1 MWIPVFLVVIASIIT
16 TNGYVIGGGT
26 QPGGNQYNPSNNNNG
41 GIGGGVYPGG
51 GGGNNG
57 GGGVQR
63 DEGGY
68 CNSNYDCRSGLYCTS
83 SVNSVKIC
91 LSTSNGDGGSGF
103 PTANSQCT
111 TSANCQNGGVCVV
124 RNGVGSCQIQAGGY
138 VSPARQD
145 FNEDVFSKNAP
156 EPGKM
161 NSACE
166 RDADCDDDLSCTL
179 YFGEMMCRA
188 PIKPLVPLRCES
200 DAECPSTEYLCV
212 FSTAMQD
219 RVCYKYGDVVTDGY
233 VIPIK
238 HKISMELKTSSTPE
252 PLAPPKEE
260 TGLFAE
266 SHAIFSPDD
275 DSGSHRLLTSALQK
289 RANEKYNDR
298 PGAGFS
304 APIYMKMEDPGATED
319 RTSFQ
324 HDGEAVRMTKVV
336 VKEEDGG
343 TRIGQGAG
351 LERLGIGQGAVLEGP
366 RIGQSA
372 EIEKPRIGQGAR
384 LEGQAAEL
392 TRPGIGQGAELE
404 RPKIGQGAQLVD
416 DEPIDPMATVCQYD
430 YHCRMGESC
439 SGRVRFVD
447 RNITVCRYDILKKNK
462 QCIYHSDCL
471 SGQRCTA
478 KSKDLATCETDIS
491 ATIGSIQ
498 CFYDYDCSGGE
509 KCTLVDEKERKFV
522 CRPSPTSDPR
532 MNQICTTNAQCPF
545 QQVCRQ
551 SAGISLCVDVSIS
564 KNPAMLHERLWRFLR
579 NFIFHRR
586 R

>member
-1 MWIPVFLVVIASIIT
+1 
-16 TNGYVIGGGT
+16 
-26 QPGGNQYNPSNNNNG
+26 
-41 GIGGGVYPGG
+41 
-51 GGGNNG
+51 
-57 GGGVQR
+57 
-63 DEGGY
+63 
-68 CNSNYDCRSGLYCTS
+68 
-83 SVNSVKIC
+83 
-91 LSTSNGDGGSGF
+91 
-103 PTANSQCT
+103 
-111 TSANCQNGGVCVV
+111 
-124 RNGVGSCQIQAGGY
+124 
-138 VSPARQD
+138 
-145 FNEDVFSKNAP
+145 
-156 EPGKM
+156 M

-166 RDADCDDDLSCTL
+166 RDADCDDELSCTL

-219 RVCYKYGDVVTDGY
+219 RVCYKYGDIVTDGY

-238 HKISMELKTSSTPE
+238 HKISMEMLKTSTSSPPPTSSSFPSSYVTPNLPE
-252 PLAPPKEE
+252 VKTKTEGA
-260 TGLFAE
+260 TNGLFAE
-266 SHAIFSPDD
+266 SEAIFEEEP
-275 DSGSHRLLTSALQK
+275 GSLLTSTLQK
-289 RANEKYNDR
+289 RADDAPKI
-298 PGAGFS
+298 GH
-304 APIYMKMEDPGATED
+304 APIYVKMEDGPSETRISG
-319 RTSFQ
+319 Q
-324 HDGEAVRMTKVV
+324 HDGEAVRMTKVI
-336 VKEEDGG
+336 VKEEEDQEVAG
-343 TRIGQGAG
+343 TLKSERVNIGRGV
-351 LERLGIGQGAVLEGP
+351 E
-366 RIGQSA
+366 
-372 EIEKPRIGQGAR
+372 
-384 LEGQAAEL
+384 
-392 TRPGIGQGAELE
+392 
-404 RPKIGQGAQLVD
+404 LVD
-416 DEPIDPMATVCQYD
+416 DEPIDPMATVCQFD

-447 RNITVCRYDILKKNK
+447 RNVTVCRYDILKKQR

-471 SGQRCTA
+471 SGQVCRLHSPSIDSPSSLFQRCTA

-491 ATIGSIQ
+491 ATIGSLQ
-498 CFYDYDCSGGE
+498 CFYDYECSGGE